1 MHAMVLN
8 AYKRP
13 LEFEPVPEPE
23 SGAEDLVLE
32 ALACGVCATDLK
44 IVRGDV
50 PSVTLPH
57 IPGHEIVGAVA
68 EVGGDAE
75 DRFKRG
81 DTVCCHSFVPCNSC
95 NNCQRGHIN
104 VCELLAGGDGA
115 GRLGFELQGAY
126 AQYVR
131 VPSSVAVRIPSDVD
145 PTSVC
150 ITPDA
155 VATAYRAV
163 DDGAEVREGDD
174 VVIIGAGG
182 GLGVHPVQIAAS
194 SGAHVIAVDRGE
206 ERLGFAASSGA
217 REVIDAASFPADADG
232 LKVDKVIDFAGV
244 LGDLAILPQLLRAG
258 GLCVAVGYR
267 YGSSLCIPYH
277 GCIVREI
284 RIRGIRGST
293 FDDFVAALDA
303 VVAGEAQP
311 VVSARFPLEAANEA
325 LDHVAR
331 GERPGRTVLDLR
343 RDRSTSGADK
353 RVPVAV

>member
-1 MHAMVLN
+1 MHAMGLN
-8 AYKRP
+8 AYERP
-13 LEFEPVPEPE
+13 PEFEPVPEPE
-23 SGAEDLVLE
+23 CGAEDLVLE
-32 ALACGVCATDLK
+32 VLACGVCATDLK

-57 IPGHEIVGAVA
+57 IPGHEIAGAVA

-81 DTVCCHSFVPCNSC
+81 ETACCYFFVPCNSC
-95 NNCQRGHIN
+95 NNCRRGHIN

-126 AQYVR
+126 AQ
-131 VPSSVAVRIPSDVD
+131 
-145 PTSVC
+145 
-150 ITPDA
+150 
-155 VATAYRAV
+155 
-163 DDGAEVREGDD
+163 
-174 VVIIGAGG
+174 
-182 GLGVHPVQIAAS
+182 VQIAPS
-194 SGAHVIAVDRGE
+194 RGAHVIAVDRGE
-206 ERLGFAASSGA
+206 KGLGLAATFGA
-217 REVIDAASFPADADG
+217 REVIDAVSFPADADG

-244 LGDLAILPQLLRAG
+244 L
-258 GLCVAVGYR
+258 
-267 YGSSLCIPYH
+267 
-277 GCIVREI
+277 
-284 RIRGIRGST
+284 
-293 FDDFVAALDA
+293 DA
-303 VVAGEAQP
+303 VVAGEVQP

>member
-1 MHAMVLN
+1 MVLN

-23 SGAEDLVLE
+23 CGAEDLVLE
-32 ALACGVCATDLK
+32 VLACGVCATDLK

-50 PSVTLPH
+50 PSVTLLH

-182 GLGVHPVQIAAS
+182 GLGVHPVQIAAP
-194 SGAHVIAVDRGE
+194 
-206 ERLGFAASSGA
+206 SGA

-244 LGDLAILPQLLRAG
+244 LEDLAILPQLLRAG

-293 FDDFVAALDA
+293 FDDFVASLDA
-303 VVAGEAQP
+303 VVAGEVQP